1 MRVYLIEPHSG
12 GRISGGFLY
21 NAKIAEFEPRVERRA
36 VRPDRLEDDLRALTF
51 PEPAWLLADS
61 LFLNAEQLGIFQ
73 RFRSG
78 SGHGLGLLLHA
89 FPSFIQAAE
98 DRGALERAL
107 PLSPTDVELTLLD
120 ALDVVVTPGPYA
132 PRLLEAGGARVP
144 AVICPPGVDAE
155 PLSPRTQSES
165 AAQRVE
171 LVSIGGVTPLKGL
184 LDAADALSR
193 LRSADFR
200 WTIVGNLDVA
210 PDHVAELRART
221 HALGLGERV
230 VFAGQRA
237 HEETLATL
245 RASDLM
251 LLPSYTENHPL
262 VALEALAA
270 GVPVVGYEVGG
281 LPDIVRHD
289 EQGLL
294 APLLD
299 IAGLARVLDILI
311 VNAALRRRLADGC
324 IRKAREFPSWREA
337 ARGFHRALEE
347 RRW

>member
-12 GRISGGFLY
+12 GRISGGYLY

-36 VRPDRLEDDLRALTF
+36 VRPERLEEDLSALTLSD
-51 PEPAWLLADS
+51 PAWLLADS
-61 LFLNAEQLGIFQ
+61 LFLNAEHMAAFQ
-73 RFRSG
+73 RFRRASG
-78 SGHGLGLLLHA
+78 QRLGLLLHA
-89 FPSFIQAAE
+89 FPSFIRRAE
-98 DRGALERAL
+98 DRDALGRAL
-107 PLSPTDVELTLLD
+107 PLSPTELELELLD
-120 ALDVVVTPGPYA
+120 ALDLMVAPGPYA
-132 PRLLEAGGARVP
+132 PRLLETAGARVP
-144 AVICPPGVDAE
+144 AVICPPGVDPA
-155 PLSPRTQSES
+155 PRE
-165 AAQRVE
+165 AAPGTTPAARTE

-193 LRSADFR
+193 VRSAMFR

-221 HALGLGERV
+221 LALGLGERV

-237 HEETLATL
+237 HEEALATL
-245 RASDLM
+245 RASDVL

-270 GVPVVGYEVGG
+270 GVPVVGYAVGG

-289 EQGLL
+289 EHGLL

-299 IAGLARVLDILI
+299 IAGLARTLDLVITDGD
-311 VNAALRRRLADGC
+311 VRRRLAAGC
-324 IRKAREFPSWREA
+324 ARGARQLPSWRDA
-337 ARGFHRALEE
+337 ARGFYRALEE
-347 RRW
+347 RCG

>member
-36 VRPDRLEDDLRALTF
+36 VRPEWLEQDLNALTF
-51 PEPAWLLADS
+51 PEPTWLLVDS
-61 LFLNAEQLGIFQ
+61 LFLNAEHAAAFQ
-73 RFRSG
+73 RFRRG
-78 SGHGLGLLLHA
+78 SGHRLGLLLHA
-89 FPSFIQAAE
+89 FPSFIRRAE
-98 DRGALERAL
+98 DRDALSRAL
-107 PLSPTDVELTLLD
+107 PLLPTDLELALLD
-120 ALDVVVTPGPYA
+120 ELDLVVAPGPYA
-132 PRLLEAGGARVP
+132 LRLLESCGARVP
-144 AVICPPGVDAE
+144 AVICPPGVD
-155 PLSPRTQSES
+155 PDPRAP
-165 AAQRVE
+165 AARRAIPGGRAE

-193 LRSADFR
+193 IRSTLFR

-210 PDHVAELRART
+210 PDHVAELRARVQ
-221 HALGLGERV
+221 ALGLGERV

-245 RASDLM
+245 RASDIL

-281 LPDIVRHD
+281 LPDIVRH
-289 EQGLL
+289 EEHGLL

-299 IAGLARVLDILI
+299 IAGLARVLDTAIA
-311 VNAALRRRLADGC
+311 NADLRRRLADGC
-324 IRKAREFPSWREA
+324 ARHARQLPSWREA

-347 RRW
+347 RR